1 MKINTEQNLA
11 KILTSLT
18 YPLAT
23 AIDVKLYDIMS
34 ERDGKEWNGRKTNKW
49 TPEAQIDWTCR
60 LHLYLMAYKDHTYF
74 ATSWTYSSKPN
85 IENKN
90 TD

>member
-49 TPEAQIDWTCR
+49 TSEAQAAFVLDGV
-60 LHLYLMAYKDHTYF
+60 
-74 ATSWTYSSKPN
+74 
-85 IENKN
+85 
-90 TD
+90 